1 MGNPHDD
8 AAGWFLEDAVMRT
21 LLIMAT
27 VAFGAA
33 QLMWRV
39 MKPSRQ
45 PAFAME
51 WTADE

>member
-1 MGNPHDD
+1 MFCARWLLQDG
-8 AAGWFLEDAVMRT
+8 VMRT
-21 LLIMAT
+21 LLIIAT